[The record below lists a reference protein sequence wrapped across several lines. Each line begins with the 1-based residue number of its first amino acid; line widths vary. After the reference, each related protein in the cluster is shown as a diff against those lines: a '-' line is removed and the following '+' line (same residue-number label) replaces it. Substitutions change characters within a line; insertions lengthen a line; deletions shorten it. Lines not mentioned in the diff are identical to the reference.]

1 MVFDDLCSP
10 DHLGKACVPSLS
22 NLLGLWDLSKLQL
35 PVNLHCEWLL
45 SELTGS
51 LRRSTAELAS
61 IFQTRID
68 MLRDRSDIVDKLRPL
83 CAANLPNLED
93 LLPEPRVAVG
103 IDGSMD
109 YDEVLEMLLFYV
121 AASGYR
127 CDFTI
132 KRRQLGFDLLNAKR
146 TEALSA
152 SAAVPLWEEDLL
164 NLVPHPT
171 GQIETEVDFRRT
183 MERIP
188 FALMTM
194 AELYLAWKVVSSSD
208 IRILFLDRPFSGT
221 YPSLYRDTA
230 FMLMRK
236 TLSLDG
242 LQTKE
247 GQIERF
253 DLALAHVIG
262 SGLAD
267 LPARGIYLPYA
278 VLRFLMRNPDAT
290 KRKLAESLSLSDR
303 KLRSALERLRT
314 LSKNADGKILS
325 GDDLESIRVSD
336 RVFSS
341 WPKVRSLALEIA
353 NRIFDPTI
361 VLKHPLKME
370 NGRWLSVTELN
381 ALNLFLVEALIEEA
395 FKHKVLIIGVAK
407 DTTATDFTRAA
418 LPTLLRVSDGI
429 AKLPGLKSDKALL
442 TILSTANSSALP
454 TPWRT
459 FAYDGCMA
467 TLIATPDADVKLRAA
482 RHTITR
488 EHLFV
493 RCYFQLRSFQHDSD
507 IRAPVFL
514 YDRLFQPDYDLAFD
528 HKMEAFERE
537 KRVSLHLFLEAEERR
552 SQLDDVVLLILSA
565 CDNPEVLEAYGH
577 NQLLYLA
584 DKLVKGEVQLMKGL
598 LKGVVDLEL
607 TPLARR
613 EKVFSIARRFRD
625 LRAESES
632 ARRQTSQASREA
644 YVR

>member
-1 MVFDDLCSP
+1 
-10 DHLGKACVPSLS
+10 
-22 NLLGLWDLSKLQL
+22 
-35 PVNLHCEWLL
+35 
-45 SELTGS
+45 
-51 LRRSTAELAS
+51 
-61 IFQTRID
+61 
-68 MLRDRSDIVDKLRPL
+68 MLRNRTDIVRQLRPL
-83 CAANLPNLED
+83 KTAILPDLEE

-121 AASGYR
+121 AAGGYQCQFKVR
-127 CDFTI
+127 DKQI
-132 KRRQLGFDLLNAKR
+132 SFDLLNSRR
-146 TEALSA
+146 TQNLFA

-164 NLVPHPT
+164 NLVPGT
-171 GQIETEVDFRRT
+171 EQIETEVDFRGT

-194 AELYLAWKVVSSSD
+194 AELYLAWKILSSSD
-208 IRILFLDRPFSGT
+208 VRILFLDRPFSGT

-236 TLSLDG
+236 KLALDG
-242 LQTKE
+242 LETKE
-247 GQIERF
+247 GPIERL
-253 DLALAHVIG
+253 DLRVAYAIG
-262 SGLAD
+262 SGTSYV
-267 LPARGIYLPYA
+267 PPRGIYLPYA
-278 VLRFLMRNPDAT
+278 VLQFLIRNPKAT
-290 KRKLAESLSLSDR
+290 RKEIATELRLGDKDMDSAFRRLRGLDKASGSRIIASADMDSIRISDR
-303 KLRSALERLRT
+303 
-314 LSKNADGKILS
+314 ILTS
-325 GDDLESIRVSD
+325 WQRV
-336 RVFSS
+336 RA
-341 WPKVRSLALEIA
+341 LALETA
-353 NRIFDPTI
+353 NRIFDTPPS
-361 VLKHPLKME
+361 VKHPLMMD
-370 NGRWLSVTELN
+370 NGNWLSVIELN
-381 ALNLFLVEALIEEA
+381 ALNLFLIEALIEEV
-395 FKHKVLIIGVAK
+395 FKRNVLVIGLAK

-418 LPTLLRVSDGI
+418 LPTALLAKEGT

-442 TILSTANSSALP
+442 TILSTANAESLP

-467 TLIATPDADVKLRAA
+467 TLIATPSSDVKLRAA
-482 RHTITR
+482 RRTITR

-493 RCYFQLRSFQHDSD
+493 RCYFQLRSFQSDPD

-514 YDRLFQPDYDLAFD
+514 YDRLYLPSHDERFSHDMQAV
-528 HKMEAFERE
+528 ERE
-537 KRVSLHLFLEAEERR
+537 NVTLHLFLESEGQR

-598 LKGVVDLEL
+598 LRGVVDLEL

-632 ARRQTSQASREA
+632 ARKRAAKTSPEM
-644 YVR
+644 